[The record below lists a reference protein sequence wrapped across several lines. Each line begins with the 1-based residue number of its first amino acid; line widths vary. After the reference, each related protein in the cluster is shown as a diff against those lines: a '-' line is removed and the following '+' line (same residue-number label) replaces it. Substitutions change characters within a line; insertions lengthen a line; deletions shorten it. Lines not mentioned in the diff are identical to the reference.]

1 MDVGLDS
8 VLVDRYELG
17 ATLGRGGMAEVRAAH
32 DRRLDRPVAVKLFN
46 SAAWSTPEGRARFET
61 EAQLAASVTHPN
73 VVVIYDVGIDGE
85 VPFLV
90 MECLPGTTL
99 ADEIRAG
106 PLTMRR
112 ATTIAT
118 AILDA
123 LGAAHAQGVLHRDLK
138 PANVLIAADGTAKLT
153 DFGIATSD
161 TLLELTAAGMVVGTP
176 AYLAPERLTGK
187 RATVRSDLYA
197 VGIMIYEALA
207 GSRPFHG
214 DTPIALAYAM
224 QHTAPEALRARRD
237 DVSSE
242 LEAVVMRSIARRP
255 EERYVSAAEF
265 AAALRDAAGE
275 HPTTDEHATVPVA
288 PITATQMLPTVTPK
302 PSVKPGASS
311 EPRRRDVRRATPLIL
326 TATLVIVALAIGIF
340 AFGASD
346 HGTKP
351 KPTSATTPTT
361 PVTLPPSL
369 QGPFDEL
376 QRAARP

>member
-1 MDVGLDS
+1 MDVGLNS

-32 DRRLDRPVAVKLFN
+32 DRRLDRAVAVKMFD
-46 SAAWSTPEGRARFET
+46 SAAWSTPEGRARFQT

-73 VVVIYDVGIDGE
+73 VVVVYDVGIDGD

-106 PLTMRR
+106 KVATAR
-112 ATTIAT
+112 AVTIAS

-123 LGAAHAQGVLHRDLK
+123 LAAAHARGVLHRDLK

-161 TLLELTAAGMVVGTP
+161 TLLELTAAGMVIGTP
-176 AYLAPERLTGK
+176 AYLAPERLAGK

-207 GSRPFHG
+207 GARPFRG

-224 QHTAPEALRARRD
+224 QHTPPEPLRTRNN
-237 DVSSE
+237 DVSPQ

-255 EERYVSAAEF
+255 EDRFASAAEF
-265 AAALRDAAGE
+265 ATALRTAIDDRTAE
-275 HPTTDEHATVPVA
+275 TDEHATVPVA
-288 PITATQMLPTVTPK
+288 PITATQMLPRVAPTTAPAAAPRRSRRRILRPAVVAVALVVLALTIGIYTFGANDPGRPK
-302 PSVKPGASS
+302 PA
-311 EPRRRDVRRATPLIL
+311 
-326 TATLVIVALAIGIF
+326 
-340 AFGASD
+340 
-346 HGTKP
+346 
-351 KPTSATTPTT
+351 SATNAPTT
-361 PVTLPPSL
+361 IGTLPPAL
-369 QGPFDEL
+369 QRPFDEL
-376 QRAARP
+376 QQAARP